1 MFKIQTLNHIAAVGL
16 ETFDKKKYKIGET
29 IDRPDAI
36 IARSYNM
43 HDMPTPQSVQVIGRA
58 GAGTNNIPI
67 SKMTALGIPVLNTPG
82 ANANAV
88 KELVITGMLLAC
100 RNICSAWDY
109 ARHIE
114 GDDNSLKEQ
123 VEKNKK
129 QFSGFELPGK
139 TLGVIGLGNIGV
151 KVANAARYLGMNVIG
166 YDPAITVKNAW
177 ELRSSVQQAE
187 KLEELLSRCDFI
199 SLHIPLI
206 EATKNFINAKR
217 LRIMKKGTVLLNLA
231 RDGIVDND
239 ALLNALTEQHLH
251 SYVCDFPNNQFKNH
265 PHVIQLP
272 HLGAST
278 KEAEENC
285 AVMIA
290 QQVQDYLENGH
301 IRNAVN
307 FPSIKMGR
315 TAGYRLAIVNKN
327 IPNMVAQI
335 STILSNNSIN
345 IIDMINKSR
354 DNIAYTLLD
363 MNKEITNDLLTEI
376 MNIEGIVQARKIS
389 ANHG

>member
-1 MFKIQTLNHIAAVGL
+1 MFKIQTLNNIASIGL
-16 ETFDKKKYKIGET
+16 EKFDKNKYVVSDT
-29 IDRPDAI
+29 ITDPDGI
-36 IARSYNM
+36 VLRSYNM
-43 HDMPTPQSVQVIGRA
+43 HEMQIPKSVCVVGRA

-67 SKMTALGIPVLNTPG
+67 QKLTELGIPVLNTPG

-109 ARHIE
+109 TRQIE
-114 GDDNSLKEQ
+114 GDEKSLKEQ

-151 KVANAARYLGMNVIG
+151 KVSNAARYLGMNVIG

-187 KLEELLSRCDFI
+187 TLDDVLSNSDFI
-199 SLHIPLI
+199 TLHIPLI
-206 EATKNFINAKR
+206 DATKHLINEKR
-217 LRIMKKGTVLLNLA
+217 IKLMKDGVVLLNLA

-239 ALLNALTEQHLH
+239 ALLKALDEGKIRT
-251 SYVCDFPNNQFKNH
+251 YVCDFPNNQFKNH
-265 PHVIQLP
+265 PRVISLP

-290 QQVQDYLENGH
+290 EQIQDYLNNGT
-301 IRNAVN
+301 IRNSVN
-307 FPSIKMGR
+307 FPTVKMTR
-315 TAGYRLAIVNKN
+315 SDGYRLAVVNKN
-327 IPNMVAQI
+327 VPNMVAQI
-335 STILSNNSIN
+335 STALSNDGCN
-345 IIDMINKSR
+345 IMDMINKSR
-354 DNIAYTLLD
+354 DGIAYTLVDVDKPISQDVISDVL
-363 MNKEITNDLLTEI
+363 K
-376 MNIEGIVQARKIS
+376 IEGVVQAR
-389 ANHG
+389 AVPQ

>member
-1 MFKIQTLNHIAAVGL
+1 MFKIQTLNNIAAIGL
-16 ETFDKKKYKIGET
+16 NEFDKKKYSLSNHFET
-29 IDRPDAI
+29 PDGI
-36 IARSYNM
+36 ILRSYNM
-43 HDMPTPQSVQVIGRA
+43 HDLDVSESVVVVGRA
-58 GAGTNNIPI
+58 GVGTNNIPVN
-67 SKMTALGIPVLNTPG
+67 KMTGRGIPVLNTPG

-109 ARHIE
+109 ARHLQ
-114 GDDNSLKEQ
+114 GDDKSLKEQ

-129 QFSGFELPGK
+129 QFSGFELPNK
-139 TLGVIGLGNIGV
+139 TIGVIGLGNIGV

-187 KLEELLSRCDFI
+187 KLEEVLAHSDFV
-199 SLHIPLI
+199 SLHVPLI
-206 EATKNFINAKR
+206 EATKNLINAKNLR
-217 LRIMKKGTVLLNLA
+217 LMKKGAVLLNLA
-231 RDGIVDND
+231 REEIVDNE
-239 ALLNALTEQHLH
+239 ALFSALEEAHLRT
-251 SYVCDFPNNQFKNH
+251 YVCDFPSNQFKNH
-265 PHVIQLP
+265 PNVICLP

-285 AVMIA
+285 AIMVA

-301 IRNAVN
+301 IHHSVN
-307 FPSIKMGR
+307 FPTVKMTR
-315 TAGYRLAIVNKN
+315 TEGYRLAVVNRN
-327 IPNMVAQI
+327 VPNMVAQI
-335 STILSNNSIN
+335 STALSNANIN

-363 MNKEITNDLLTEI
+363 INKNVTNELLAAMLKI
-376 MNIEGIVQARKIS
+376 DGVIQARKIPDL
-389 ANHG
+389 A